1 MKILI
6 FGSTG
11 MLGSQLF
18 INLSK
23 MYDVIGTSR
32 DVKIHDSLVSF
43 NNSFHQ
49 FLDIKDDNE
58 IKNIIRFIKPS
69 VVINCIGLIK
79 QRENVNNPLDVLP
92 INSLFPH
99 HLSEICK
106 QFDVRL
112 IHISTDCVFSGKKGG
127 YVESDKSDAED
138 LYGISKYLGEIN
150 HKENCVTLRT
160 SIIGHELN
168 SKKAL
173 LEWFLS
179 QELSVKGYRKAVFS
193 GLTTNELSKVIGDI
207 VIPNKSLAGLI
218 HISSKAIDKYSLLN
232 MISEVYNKKIKI
244 ISDESLIIDRSLDS
258 SYFTKTTG
266 YIAPNWHDMIKEM
279 YESHLQF
286 INT

>member
-1 MKILI
+1 
-6 FGSTG
+6 
-11 MLGSQLF
+11 
-18 INLSK
+18 
-23 MYDVIGTSR
+23 
-32 DVKIHDSLVSF
+32 
-43 NNSFHQ
+43 
-49 FLDIKDDNE
+49 
-58 IKNIIRFIKPS
+58 

-79 QRENVNNPLDVLP
+79 QRENVNNLLDVLP

-99 HLSEICK
+99 QLSEICK
-106 QFDVRL
+106 QYDVRL

-127 YVESDKSDAED
+127 YVESDKSDAEN

-193 GLTTNELSKVIGDI
+193 GLTTNELSKVIRDI
-207 VIPNKSLAGLI
+207 VIPNKSLAGLF
-218 HISSKAIDKYSLLN
+218 HISSKAIDKYSLLK
-232 MISEVYNKKIKI
+232 MISEVYNKKIEI
-244 ISDESLIIDRSLDS
+244 ISDDSLIIDRSLDS

-266 YIAPNWHDMIKEM
+266 YIAPDWHDMIKEM

-286 INT
+286 INA

>member
-106 QFDVRL
+106 QFDARL

-193 GLTTNELSKVIGDI
+193 GLTTNELSKVIRDI
-207 VIPNKSLAGLI
+207 VIPNKSLAGLF

>member
-1 MKILI
+1 
-6 FGSTG
+6 
-11 MLGSQLF
+11 MLGSALF
-18 INLSK
+18 RSLARNFN
-23 MYDVIGTSR
+23 VIGTIR
-32 DVKIHDSLVSF
+32 GEEIPPSLVEFESAIF
-43 NNSFHQ
+43 PNFTVNQ
-49 FLDIKDDNE
+49 IDGIKYLFQ
-58 IKNIIRFIKPS
+58 KIKPS
-69 VVINCIGLIK
+69 IVVNCIGVIK
-79 QRENVNNPLDVLP
+79 QLEYANDPLKILP
-92 INSLFPH
+92 INTLFPH
-99 HLSEICK
+99 QLSEICK
-106 QFDVRL
+106 QYDARL

-127 YVESDKSDAED
+127 YIESDKPDAED
-138 LYGISKYLGEIN
+138 LYGISKYLGEVN
-150 HKENCVTLRT
+150 HEENSVTLRT

-179 QELSVKGYRKAVFS
+179 QELSIKGYRKAVFS
-193 GLTTNELSKVIGDI
+193 GLTTNELSKVIRDI
-207 VIPNKSLAGLI
+207 VIPNKSLAGLF

-244 ISDESLIIDRSLDS
+244 ISDESIIIDRSLDS

>member
-6 FGSTG
+6 FGSSG

-18 INLSK
+18 ISLGK
-23 MYDVIGTSR
+23 MYEVIGTSR
-32 DVKIHDSLVSF
+32 DIKIHDSLVRF

-58 IKNIIRFIKPS
+58 IKNIIQYIKPT

-79 QRENVNNPLDVLP
+79 QRDNVNNPLDVLP

-99 HLSEICK
+99 QLSKICK
-106 QFDVRL
+106 KYEARL
-112 IHISTDCVFSGKKGG
+112 IQISTDCVFSGKKGD

-138 LYGISKYLGEIN
+138 LYGISKYIGEVN
-150 HKENCVTLRT
+150 HEENCITLRT

-193 GLTTNELSKVIGDI
+193 GLTTNELSRVIRDV
-207 VIPNKSLAGLI
+207 VIPNKSLAGLF
-218 HISSKAIDKYSLLN
+218 HISSNAIDKYSLLK
-232 MISEVYNKKIKI
+232 MISEVYNKKIEI
-244 ISDESLIIDRSLDS
+244 ISDDSLIIDRSLDS
-258 SYFTKTTG
+258 SYFKKTTG
-266 YIAPNWHDMIKEM
+266 YIAPDWHDMIKEM
-279 YESHLQF
+279 YKSQLQF
-286 INT
+286 INA